1 MGQNDLALLGHLL
14 RRIGFG
20 ATRDELE
27 RYSGKGYEETVEEL
41 LHPEQVQPAFEEE
54 DLLRRY
60 HVEHNADHLLP
71 HNQTYWLSRMINT
84 KRPLEEKV
92 ALFWHGVFATGYSK
106 ITNAKAGM
114 SQLEMFRRCGLGS
127 FHTLLLQLSKNPAM
141 IFWLDNNNNHGNA
154 VNENFGRELLE
165 LFSMGVGNYTE
176 DDVRQASR
184 AFTGWTMHD
193 AEFQA
198 FRVDQDLQE
207 PFMWQDWRFEYRA
220 DDHDDGEKTFLGHT
234 GRFNGEDIIDIICQ
248 QQATARFVAR
258 HLYNFFVADE
268 AQVPAWNTVPPREPE
283 AIATLTGAYF
293 EHSYEI
299 RSVLRVLFNSDFF
312 KRATF
317 ARVKS
322 PAELVVGTARM
333 AGGFEI
339 PEANHFE
346 LAERIDAM
354 GQALTDPPSVEG
366 WYTGKEWITTANL
379 SQRVDFAVQQFSDVD
394 RPGVRSII
402 DRIRAQGSSLSPEH
416 MVDACLDQ
424 IGPIEVG
431 EGTRQELIS
440 HASSGGELRFGTD
453 EEDRLAAERVKSVLQ
468 LIVSSPEYQ
477 MA

>member
-1 MGQNDLALLGHLL
+1 MRQNDLALLGHLL

-27 RYSGKGYEETVEEL
+27 RYSAKGYEETVEEL
-41 LHPEQVQPAFEEE
+41 LHPEKVQPALEEE
-54 DLLRRY
+54 DLLRRF
-60 HVEHNADHLLP
+60 HVEYNGGAHVPQNR
-71 HNQTYWLSRMINT
+71 TYWLSRMINT
-84 KRPLEEKV
+84 KRPLEEKM
-92 ALFWHGVFATGYSK
+92 ALFWHGVFATGNSK
-106 ITNAKAGM
+106 LNQAKAVM
-114 SQLEMFRRCGLGS
+114 DQLDMIRRHGLGS
-127 FHTLLLQLSKNPAM
+127 FHTLLVQLSKSPAM
-141 IFWLDNNNNHGNA
+141 IFWLDNNNNHGDA

-193 AEFQA
+193 AEFQT
-198 FRVDQDLQE
+198 FRVDQMLLE
-207 PFMWQDWRFEYRA
+207 PFGWQDWRFEYRA
-220 DDHDDGEKTFLGHT
+220 YDHDDGEKTFLGHT

-248 QQATARFVAR
+248 QPATARFVAR

-268 AQVPAWNTVPPREPE
+268 AQVPAWNTVPPRDPE
-283 AIATLTGAYF
+283 AITTLSDAYF
-293 EHSYEI
+293 EHNFDI

-317 ARVKS
+317 ARVKN

-333 AGGFEI
+333 AGGYEI
-339 PEANHFE
+339 PEFSHLE
-346 LAERIDAM
+346 LATMTDNM
-354 GQALTDPPSVEG
+354 GQKLIDPPSVEG

-402 DRIRAQGSSLSPEH
+402 DRIRAQGPTLTPQHLVE
-416 MVDACLDQ
+416 ACLDQ

-431 EGTRQELIS
+431 EGTRQELIA
-440 HASSGGELRFGTD
+440 HASSGGEVRFGTD
-453 EEDRLAAERVKSVLQ
+453 EEDRLAVEQVKSVLQ

-477 MA
+477 LA